1 MGTRW
6 LLYDAGCSVC
16 AALAREVE
24 ALSGGRLRVRSLRDP
39 EVQALLDRARPGW
52 QWEPMLVEIEG
63 ERARVFAGLAMRM
76 RLLQILGPA
85 RALRVAQ
92 AVARMGGPVLGVDWG
107 RRDFL
112 RRAGGALLGL
122 LTLQGLGAP
131 LRSGTAGPPIP
142 SQSRPPSRR
151 RVQRGEPLYSA
162 LFQQA
167 QKQFRL
173 ETWNAE
179 PDWKEVW
186 LYSFERGSALVAPL
200 FPSGSSHRF
209 LTAPVR
215 GTEILALYVVEIEL
229 KESPARSGRVRLYDP
244 DGRLLLNIR
253 LEDGIVYSEPVA
265 STSRSPGHARPKE
278 AICCRPEFYLCLGDA
293 TTLCAAACIPWGV
306 PACVACLAALY
317 AACAALFCYMC

>member
-1 MGTRW
+1 
-6 LLYDAGCSVC
+6 
-16 AALAREVE
+16 
-24 ALSGGRLRVRSLRDP
+24 
-39 EVQALLDRARPGW
+39 
-52 QWEPMLVEIEG
+52 MLVEIDG
-63 ERARVFAGLAMRM
+63 EQVRVFAGLAMRM

-209 LTAPVR
+209 LTASVR
-215 GTEILALYVVEIEL
+215 GTEILALYVVEIEWE
-229 KESPARSGRVRLYDP
+229 ESASMTGRMRLYHP
-244 DGRLLLNIR
+244 DGRILLTADLPKG
-253 LEDGIVYSEPVA
+253 EGEA
-265 STSRSPGHARPKE
+265 SRSPQNRPPGPPRPSQ
-278 AICCRPEFYLCLGDA
+278 AICCHQPEIWICIAEGLGLCSVCCCY
-293 TTLCAAACIPWGV
+293 T
-306 PACVACLAALY
+306 PASC
-317 AACAALFCYMC
+317 AACAAGVAAFCAAVLCYFC

>member
-1 MGTRW
+1 
-6 LLYDAGCSVC
+6 
-16 AALAREVE
+16 
-24 ALSGGRLRVRSLRDP
+24 
-39 EVQALLDRARPGW
+39 
-52 QWEPMLVEIEG
+52 MLVEIEG
-63 ERARVFAGLAMRM
+63 ERVRIFAGLSLRA
-76 RLLQILGPA
+76 RLVQVLGPV

-122 LTLQGLGAP
+122 LTLQGPGAP

-186 LYSFERGSALVAPL
+186 LYSFSFERGSALVAPL

-209 LTAPVR
+209 LTASVR
-215 GTEILALYVVEIEL
+215 GTEILVLYVVEIEWE
-229 KESPARSGRVRLYDP
+229 ESASMTGRMRLYHP
-244 DGRLLLNIR
+244 DGRILLTADLPKG
-253 LEDGIVYSEPVA
+253 EGEA
-265 STSRSPGHARPKE
+265 SRSPQNRPPGHPRPSQ
-278 AICCRPEFYLCLGDA
+278 AICCHQPEIWMAHVLK
-293 TTLCAAACIPWGV
+293 
-306 PACVACLAALY
+306 
-317 AACAALFCYMC
+317 